1 MPRLRPPR
9 RDERIGGDE
18 VTQGLLGGLYDANA
32 RRDSYASHAKAIIG
46 QPPVRPRGGRAGTP
60 GSPPAISVAHFSRR
74 ALQVRQHFVRVS
86 FCFYVIEDM
95 LDLAVR
101 AYHESSPRDAFHFLA
116 VHVLLFDHPE
126 QVGNFL
132 LWIGQQGE
140 RQTELVLKFLLRG
153 CCVGGYSEQR
163 YARLLDR

>member
-1 MPRLRPPR
+1 MWPQAAAELRSAWTG
-9 RDERIGGDE
+9 E
-18 VTQGLLGGLYDANA
+18 A
-32 RRDSYASHAKAIIG
+32 
-46 QPPVRPRGGRAGTP
+46 PVPTRTC
-60 GSPPAISVAHFSRR
+60 SRR
-74 ALQVRQHFVRVS
+74 ALQVGQHFVRVS

-101 AYHESSPRDAFHFLA
+101 AYHEGCPRDAFYFLA
-116 VHVLLFDHPE
+116 VH
-126 QVGNFL
+126 FL

-163 YARLLDR
+163 YARLLDRRIAIAKTARLLGAARRVGLGIEIKDYRLAAKVFR

>member
-1 MPRLRPPR
+1 MC
-9 RDERIGGDE
+9 
-18 VTQGLLGGLYDANA
+18 TGLL
-32 RRDSYASHAKAIIG
+32 AKSRVD
-46 QPPVRPRGGRAGTP
+46 VRQAAAELRSAWTGEAPIPTRTC
-60 GSPPAISVAHFSRR
+60 SRR
-74 ALQVRQHFVRVS
+74 ALQVGQHFFRVS
-86 FCFYVIEDM
+86 FCFYIIEDM

-140 RQTELVLKFLLRG
+140 RQTEL
-153 CCVGGYSEQR
+153 
-163 YARLLDR
+163 